1 MPKNGGGK
9 QKKKNKHHTQNTRAL
24 VLAEDGQY
32 YALVNKLLG
41 NGRVMVSYI
50 DPKDGLKEVLANIRG
65 TLRRKKQWV
74 NVNNYILIALRDFED
89 KSDVIHVYNDSEM
102 NILKRKGHIPDG
114 LKGKESNFQNDDL
127 EFTDF
132 TGEEEPE
139 EKPEKVRGLGRNN
152 VVKLDY
158 GIISSDEDEEEE
170 DNEE

>member
-9 QKKKNKHHTQNTRAL
+9 QKKKNKHHTQTTRTL
-24 VLAEDGQY
+24 VLAEEGQY

-50 DPKDGLKEVLANIRG
+50 NPKDGLKEVIANIRG

-74 NVNNYILIALRDFED
+74 NVNNYILIALREFED

-102 NILKRKGHIPDG
+102 NELKRKGHIPDG
-114 LKGKESNFQNDDL
+114 LKGKESNFHHDDL
-127 EFTDF
+127 EFADF
-132 TGEEEPE
+132 TEDEPV
-139 EKPEKVRGLGRNN
+139 EKPEKIRGLGRNN

-158 GIISSDEDEEEE
+158 GIISSDEEEEE
-170 DNEE
+170 DEE

>member
-102 NILKRKGHIPDG
+102 NMLKRKGHIPNG